1 MTTLHLSIFGCWHMF
16 SLRAG
21 YGPGSA
27 EELPN
32 WSHQGNEVHEGSKL
46 LAASLLCR
54 TLPLWVFLLPDVM
67 MPHVEVPVRQQV
79 GCDNMVSA
87 GCLVPTVVKSIDF
100 IISEVWK
107 NPFEAGQVLM
117 QQKSSKMPRVATSYS
132 DCDTGWWFIVVV
144 WVHLSV
150 CT

>member
-1 MTTLHLSIFGCWHMF
+1 MQRSCPTGHIKAMKYMKGQNFLQLPYC
-16 SLRAG
+16 
-21 YGPGSA
+21 A
-27 EELPN
+27 E
-32 WSHQGNEVHEGSKL
+32 H
-46 LAASLLCR
+46 CR
-54 TLPLWVFLLPDVM
+54 CESSYLPDVM

-132 DCDTGWWFIVVV
+132 DCDTG
-144 WVHLSV
+144 
-150 CT
+150 